1 MGFLILNIYK
11 DKTMSED
18 IRKMTD
24 KVKNFKQFVNDNL
37 SKEIDTDLREYA
49 KQFVSDEYYSDFEQE
64 EALENI
70 YSFIDS
76 NFPCGLQNMPSSIL
90 LYRILDVNIK
100 DLNIKKI
107 GQHFVGDKNKLK
119 DEDFLNSIEFID
131 KSELPYKVKEYGTI
145 VTVSVNFSDID
156 LYETIRTKGN
166 YLNECEYTVRNMNY
180 VIKNVEKVKL
190 R

>member
-1 MGFLILNIYK
+1 MIKLVDLLENM
-11 DKTMSED
+11 MSKD

-24 KVKNFKQFVNDNL
+24 KVKNFKQFVNENL

-49 KQFVSDEYYSDFEQE
+49 QEFVSDEYDSDFEQE

-76 NFPCGLQNMPSSIL
+76 GFPCGLQNMPSSIL

-100 DLNIKKI
+100 DLNKKNI

-119 DEDFLNSIEFID
+119 DEVFLNSIEFID

-180 VIKNVEKVKL
+180 VIKNVEKAKL

>member
-37 SKEIDTDLREYA
+37 T

-100 DLNIKKI
+100 DLNTKKI

>member
-1 MGFLILNIYK
+1 MILFVITWSFDDQNDIMESRLVKSFLNYNEK
-11 DKTMSED
+11 DKLHHLHFNRNKYINLESE
-18 IRKMTD
+18 
-24 KVKNFKQFVNDNL
+24 
-37 SKEIDTDLREYA
+37 
-49 KQFVSDEYYSDFEQE
+49 FESRFGYQYE
-64 EALENI
+64 
-70 YSFIDS
+70 F
-76 NFPCGLQNMPSSIL
+76 L

-100 DLNIKKI
+100 DLNTKKI

>member
-1 MGFLILNIYK
+1 MDNLKKFIKTTIREFLN
-11 DKTMSED
+11 E
-18 IRKMTD
+18 
-24 KVKNFKQFVNDNL
+24 NL

-49 KQFVSDEYYSDFEQE
+49 KQFVSEEYISDFEQE

-76 NFPCGLQNMPSSIL
+76 NFPCGLQNMPSDVL

-100 DLNIKKI
+100 DLNTKNI
-107 GQHFVGDKNKLK
+107 GQHFVGNKNILL
-119 DEDFLNSIEFID
+119 DVDFLDSIEFID

-145 VTVSVNFSDID
+145 VTILVKKDDID

-180 VIKNVEKVKL
+180 IIKNVEKVKL

>member
-1 MGFLILNIYK
+1 
-11 DKTMSED
+11 MSED
-18 IRKMTD
+18 IRKMID
-24 KVKNFKQFVNDNL
+24 KVKNFKQFVNENL

-49 KQFVSDEYYSDFEQE
+49 KQFVSEEYYTDFEQE

-76 NFPCGLQNMPSSIL
+76 NFPCGLQNMPSDIL

-100 DLNIKKI
+100 DLNTKKI
-107 GQHFVGDKNKLK
+107 GQHFVGDKNMLLNV
-119 DEDFLNSIEFID
+119 DFLNSIEFID
-131 KSELPYKVKEYGTI
+131 KSEFPHKVKEYGTI
-145 VTVSVNFSDID
+145 VTILVKKDDID
-156 LYETIRTKGN
+156 FYETIRTKGN

-180 VIKNVEKVKL
+180 AIKNVEKVKL

>member
-1 MGFLILNIYK
+1 MN
-11 DKTMSED
+11 T
-18 IRKMTD
+18 
-24 KVKNFKQFVNDNL
+24 
-37 SKEIDTDLREYA
+37 
-49 KQFVSDEYYSDFEQE
+49 
-64 EALENI
+64 
-70 YSFIDS
+70 
-76 NFPCGLQNMPSSIL
+76 
-90 LYRILDVNIK
+90 
-100 DLNIKKI
+100 KKI